1 MIDLGQI
8 DFAIR
13 SYKDQLEDS
22 EYERLLFFRDL
33 WEIQADAAKQHAEE
47 IAFTVPK
54 ADELK
59 ALSVAGTPVLSE
71 FPAQVAESALV
82 DTVAKIASR
91 MSAFEQFDE
100 SARSAL
106 ANVSWE
112 RMVAASDVTLAGKD
126 PVAYVDAFDQLLV
139 DDGLNE
145 NSARIG
151 ASAVA
156 LALRALLQK
165 ASDEIQAAR
174 RDNDADQPYPTNCPV
189 CGSTAAVARVG
200 GGGKTKGR
208 SRTLWCAQCGCVW
221 DIERVRCAR
230 CGTQNQGHLHFFN
243 VEGDDNHRIA
253 TCDECGGY
261 IRTVYEE
268 DDPLKNLYPFNFE
281 VEDVIMARLD
291 LIAYRQLVAQEAQE
305 R

>member
-1 MIDLGQI
+1 MLDMNQV

-13 SYKDQLEDS
+13 SYKGQLEDS

-33 WEIQADAAKQHAEE
+33 WEIQAEAAQAHADDVRFAVPDAN
-47 IAFTVPK
+47 
-54 ADELK
+54 ELK
-59 ALSVAGTPVLSE
+59 ALSESGTPVLSAY
-71 FPAQVAESALV
+71 PAKISADALV
-82 DTVAKIASR
+82 DTVSKIFER
-91 MSAFEQFDE
+91 MSKFGQFDE
-100 SARSAL
+100 SARTAL
-106 ANVSWE
+106 SRVAWD
-112 RMVAASDVTLAGKD
+112 RMVTASDVSLSGKD
-126 PVAYVDAFDQLLV
+126 PVAYVDTFEQLLC

-145 NSARIG
+145 DSARIG
-151 ASAVA
+151 ASALA

-165 ASDEIQAAR
+165 AADEIQEAR
-174 RDNDADQPYPTNCPV
+174 RDGDADQPYPTNCPV

-281 VEDVIMARLD
+281 VEDVLMARLD

-305 R
+305 S